1 MTGRGISPMTRYR
14 RHRLDSFERRRDVLD
29 SRFHRW
35 RNRRHR
41 RALVLLFSG
50 VYLTGVALSVVA
62 VLREQAA
69 LLAVAAVLSL
79 VACVLW
85 FTIRTLIRLED
96 MAPPEFLDEYELA
109 RQLRLR
115 AATTHFYYAIGLV
128 YAGIITFGSVRA
140 LDRGWA
146 MRDLYGLTYT
156 TGMTMFLIIGLI
168 GAIPGLVLAW
178 TLPDP
183 TDPDLLF
190 PDAD

>member
-1 MTGRGISPMTRYR
+1 MTGRGTSPITRYR

-29 SRFHRW
+29 SRLHRW
-35 RNRRHR
+35 RAQRPRRILIV
-41 RALVLLFSG
+41 AFCGFYLAG
-50 VYLTGVALSVVA
+50 VFLTIVA
-62 VLREQAA
+62 VLHSLMA
-69 LLAVAAVLSL
+69 LLLAAGILTL
-79 VACVLW
+79 VSCVLW
-85 FTIRTLIRLED
+85 VLIRTLIRLED
-96 MAPPEFLDEYELA
+96 TAPAEFLDEYELA

-115 AATTHFYYAIGLV
+115 ATTTRFYYVIGLV
-128 YAGIITFGSVRA
+128 YAGIITFGSVWA
-140 LDRGWA
+140 LERGWA
-146 MRDLYGLTYT
+146 MRDLYDLTYT

>member
-1 MTGRGISPMTRYR
+1 MTGHRPSPVTRYR
-14 RHRLDSFERRRDVLD
+14 RHRLNSFERRRDVLD
-29 SRFHRW
+29 SRMHRW
-35 RNRRHR
+35 RTLRHR
-41 RALVLLFSG
+41 RTLVLLFCG
-50 VYLTGVALSVVA
+50 IYLAGVALGVVA
-62 VLREQAA
+62 VLHEQAT
-69 LLAVAAVLSL
+69 LLALTAALSL
-79 VACVLW
+79 AACVLW
-85 FTIRTLIRLED
+85 VMIRTLIRMED

-128 YAGIITFGSVRA
+128 YAGIITFGSVWA

-146 MRDLYGLTYT
+146 MRDLYDLTYT

-183 TDPDLLF
+183 TDPDLLL
-190 PDAD
+190 PDTD

>member
-1 MTGRGISPMTRYR
+1 MTGRGTSPVTRYR
-14 RHRLDSFERRRDVLD
+14 LRRLNSFERRRDVLD

-35 RNRRHR
+35 RNLRHR
-41 RALVLLFSG
+41 RALVLLFCG
-50 VYLTGVALSVVA
+50 IYLTGVTLGVAA
-62 VLREQAA
+62 VLREQAT
-69 LLAVAAVLSL
+69 LLAMTAALCLASC
-79 VACVLW
+79 AIW
-85 FTIRTLIRLED
+85 SMIRTLIRLED

-128 YAGIITFGSVRA
+128 YAGIITFGSVWA

-146 MRDLYGLTYT
+146 MRDLYDLTYT